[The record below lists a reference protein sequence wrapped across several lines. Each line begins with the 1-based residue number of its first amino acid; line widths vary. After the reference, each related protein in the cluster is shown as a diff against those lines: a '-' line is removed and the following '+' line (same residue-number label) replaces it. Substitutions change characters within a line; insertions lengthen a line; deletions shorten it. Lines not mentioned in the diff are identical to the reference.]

1 MLINSISDLKILFKK
16 FEIENWIIDEILKNK
31 KIVKRTNIYLLN
43 EKQILEKN
51 QVFENE
57 MILIS
62 IKKELIFTNTLYD
75 LILRNTKNFLEVPS
89 EKKAIQFTYSKDLKM
104 ENIKK
109 SKENKKLKLKNKSFY
124 ILTNN
129 KKVIGVCKFN
139 EFENTQFLNIQNIGS
154 FIKE

>member
-1 MLINSISDLKILFKK
+1 
-16 FEIENWIIDEILKNK
+16 
-31 KIVKRTNIYLLN
+31 
-43 EKQILEKN
+43 
-51 QVFENE
+51 
-57 MILIS
+57 
-62 IKKELIFTNTLYD
+62 
-75 LILRNTKNFLEVPS
+75 
-89 EKKAIQFTYSKDLKM
+89 M

-139 EFENTQFLNIQNIGS
+139 EFENSQFLNIQNIGS